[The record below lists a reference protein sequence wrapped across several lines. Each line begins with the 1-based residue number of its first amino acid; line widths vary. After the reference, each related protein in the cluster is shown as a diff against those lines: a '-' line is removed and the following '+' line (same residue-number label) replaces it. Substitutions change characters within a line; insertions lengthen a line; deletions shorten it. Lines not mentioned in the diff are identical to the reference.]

1 MDNSVKMNVLVG
13 INQVVGILG
22 ILIFN
27 IIVSVVLKVVVDDM
41 LRVNGVVSGLFKMVC
56 ILVFVNFNV
65 MFISRVIRV

>member
-1 MDNSVKMNVLVG
+1 MDKSVKMNVLVG

-65 MFISRVIRV
+65 MFISSVIRV